1 MLDFVNISVS
11 SEKKGVT
18 IVAPEFLV
26 GRSRDLMTRGHS
38 FYAVWD
44 EENNIWS
51 QDMYRVQEIV
61 DEELAK
67 VGAETREMHDDKV
80 VVKYLKNSSNKK
92 WSEFL
97 KHCKDSPDNYKELD
111 SKVMFA
117 NSNVKKTDYVSR
129 KLSYNIDEDGD
140 ISAYEELM
148 NVLYEPEERQK
159 FEWAI
164 GSVFTGESRNI
175 QKFLVFYGSAGT
187 GKSTVLNIIEKLFEY
202 YCVSFDSKALSTN
215 KDFALEQFR
224 SNPLVAIQHDGN
236 LSKIEDNT
244 KLNSLISH
252 EKMQINEKF
261 KSTYE
266 MELKTMLFMGSNSPV
281 MITDAKSGIIRR
293 LIDVTPTGKTVAVSK
308 YDELISQINFEIGAI
323 AYHCIK
329 VFKEL
334 GANYYNGYRSTPMI
348 GATNEF
354 YNFVEDN
361 YDFFIREEF
370 VTLSEAWRRYKL
382 YCEDALVNYPMR
394 KMIFKNELKNYFEYF
409 EEHNRHGSNIYYGFI
424 RHKFDSIPVD
434 ILDKD
439 ADNWLNL
446 TKTESILDDICGDC
460 PAQYS
465 TKDGIPSQQWSKVET
480 KLKDIDTSKEHY
492 VRLPEDYIVIDFDY
506 KDEKGNKDPVT
517 NMEEA
522 RKWPKTYAEFS
533 KSGGGIHLHYI
544 YSGDVSQ
551 LANRINDDVEIKKF
565 TGKSALRRKL
575 STCNDIPIAMLN
587 SGLPIKKG
595 DNKRMI
601 DFKGFETEKALR
613 NHIIKCMKKEHHGAT
628 KPEVDFIYS
637 SLEQAYESGISY
649 DLTTLRPSVLS
660 FAMSST
666 NHAQY
671 CLELVNKMKFA
682 SKENNI
688 SESEENKQ
696 IIFYDVEVFPNL
708 FLVNWKIPGEDKKCV
723 RMIQP
728 SSDDI
733 EKLVKKYNLIGF
745 NCRRYDNHIMYARMM
760 GYTNK
765 ELYDLSRKIISGS
778 KNSFFMEAYNMSY
791 TDVYDFASAGNKK
804 SLKKWEIELNIH
816 HQELGL
822 PWDQPVPEELWPKV
836 AEYCDNDVI
845 STEVVFNHLK
855 SDWVAR
861 QILSTMS
868 GLSLNAST
876 NQHTTKIIF
885 GNDRKP
891 QSQFLYRDLSK
902 PVKELPKDVEE
913 FLCERQP
920 YMMKWWRENTDSL
933 LPYFPGYKFDAGK
946 STYKGKEVGEGGFVY
961 AEPSMESEVGL
972 DDVASMHPNSAL
984 NECLFG
990 VEYTKRYADI
1000 VDSRLAIKH
1009 EDWDSLRND
1018 ILDGKL
1024 SQFVDQVVSG
1034 EITAKQLAGGVK
1046 TPINAVYGLTKA
1058 SFEHPFR
1065 DQRNKDNIVA
1075 KRGALFMIDL
1085 MEAVQEKGWKVLHI
1099 KTDSIKIPNMT
1110 PEKVE
1115 FVNEFGL
1122 RYGYNFELEETY
1134 DRICL
1139 VNNAVYIAKYKEP
1152 HKDKKTGND
1161 IWWTATGA
1169 EFQHPYI
1176 FKKLFSHEEI
1186 EFNDLKETKE
1196 VRVGSL
1202 YLDMNENLPEGEHD
1216 YHFVGR
1222 IGAFV
1227 PIKEGCGGGDLLQID
1242 GDNVSFAT
1250 GSKGH
1255 KWLEAEA
1262 VQLLDKQNDIDYEY
1276 YDNLVRKAYNHIN
1289 EFGDADKFINNDKQY
1304 FGYLSFLNVDDE
1316 DSIPYF

>member
-1 MLDFVNISVS
+1 MLDFINISVS

-51 QDMYRVQEIV
+51 QDMYRIQEIV
-61 DEELAK
+61 DAELSK
-67 VGAETREMHDDKV
+67 VGAETREKMDGQV
-80 VVKYLKNSSNKK
+80 TVKYLRNSSNKK

-97 KHCKDSPDNYKELD
+97 KYCKDSPDNYKELD
-111 SKVMFA
+111 SKVIFA
-117 NSNVKKTDYVSR
+117 NSKIKKTDYVSKR
-129 KLSYNIDEDGD
+129 LSYEVVEDGD
-140 ISAYEELM
+140 ISAYDELM

-164 GSVFTGESRNI
+164 GSVFTGDSKHI

-202 YCVSFDSKALSTN
+202 YCISFDSKALSTN
-215 KDFALEQFR
+215 KDFALEQFK
-224 SNPLVAIQHDGN
+224 SNPLVAVQHDGN

-266 MELKTMLFMGSNSPV
+266 MELNTMLFMGSNSPV

-293 LIDVTPTGKTVAVSK
+293 LIDVSPTGKTVSVNK
-308 YDELISQINFEIGAI
+308 YDELISQIKFEIGAI
-323 AYHCIK
+323 ASHCIK

-354 YNFVEDN
+354 YNFIEDN
-361 YDFFIREEF
+361 YEFFIREEF

-394 KMIFKNELKNYFEYF
+394 KMVFKNELKNYFEYF
-409 EEHNRHGSNIYYGFI
+409 EEHTRHGSNIYSGFI
-424 RHKFDSIPVD
+424 RHKFDSVPVN
-434 ILDKD
+434 ILDEES
-439 ADNWLNL
+439 DNWLEL
-446 TKTESILDDICGDC
+446 TKKESLLDDICKDC

-465 TKDGIPSQQWSKVET
+465 TKDGIPSMQWSKVET
-480 KLKDIDTSKEHY
+480 TLQDIDTKKEHY
-492 VRLPEDYIVIDFDY
+492 VRLPENYIVIDFDC
-506 KDEKGNKDPVT
+506 KDAKGKKDPVA
-517 NMEEA
+517 NIEEA

-533 KSGGGIHLHYI
+533 KSGGGLHLHYI
-544 YSGDVSQ
+544 YSGDVTE
-551 LANRINDDVEIKKF
+551 LANRIDDDIEIKKF

-575 STCNDIPIAMLN
+575 SLCNDIPIAMLN
-587 SGLPIKKG
+587 SGLPLKKG
-595 DNKRMI
+595 GSRKML

-637 SLEQAYESGISY
+637 SLEQAYESDLHY
-649 DLTTLRPSVLS
+649 DLTTMRPAVLA

-666 NHAQY
+666 NHAPY

-682 SKENNI
+682 SKEASIDDI
-688 SESEENKQ
+688 SEDERQ
-696 IIFYDVEVFPNL
+696 LAFYDVEVFPNL
-708 FLVNWKIPGEDKKCV
+708 FLVNWKTPGEDKKCV
-723 RMIQP
+723 RMVNP
-728 SSDDI
+728 SSEDI
-733 EKLVKKYNLIGF
+733 EKLVKKYNLIGY

-760 GYTNK
+760 GYSNT
-765 ELYDLSRKIISGS
+765 ELYDLSQKIISGN
-778 KNSFFMEAYNMSY
+778 KNAFFMEAYNLSY

-804 SLKKWEIELNIH
+804 SLKKWEIELDIH

-822 PWDQPVPEELWPKV
+822 PWDQPVPEDMWTKV

-885 GNDRKP
+885 GNERHP
-891 QSQFLYRDLSK
+891 QSQFLYRDLSQ
-902 PVKELPKDVEE
+902 PVKELPKEVEE
-913 FLCERQP
+913 FLIERQP

-946 STYKGKEVGEGGFVY
+946 STYRGYEVGEGGFVY
-961 AEPSMESEVGL
+961 AEPSMESSVGL
-972 DDVASMHPNSAL
+972 DDIASMHPSSAL
-984 NECLFG
+984 DECLFG
-990 VEYTKRYADI
+990 VTFTKRYADI

-1009 EDWDSLRND
+1009 EDWDALRND
-1018 ILDGKL
+1018 ILEGKL
-1024 SQFVDQVVSG
+1024 APFVDQVESG
-1034 EITAKQLAGGVK
+1034 EITAKQLALGVK

-1058 SFEHPFR
+1058 SFDHPFR

-1075 KRGALFMIDL
+1075 KRGALFMVDL
-1085 MEAVQEKGWKVLHI
+1085 MEAVKEKGWKVMHI
-1099 KTDSIKIPNMT
+1099 KTDSIKIPDINQ
-1110 PEKVE
+1110 EKID

-1122 RYGYNFELEETY
+1122 RYGYTFEWEETY

-1139 VNNAVYIAKYKEP
+1139 VNNAVYIAKATDG
-1152 HKDKKTGND
+1152 H
-1161 IWWTATGA
+1161 WTATGA

-1176 FKKLFSHEEI
+1176 FKKLFTHEEI
-1186 EFNDLKETKE
+1186 EFSDLRETKE

-1202 YLDMNENLPEGEHD
+1202 YLDMNEELGEDEHD
-1216 YHFVGR
+1216 LYFVGR

-1227 PIKEGCGGGDLLQID
+1227 PIKPGCGGGELFQID
-1242 GDNVSFAT
+1242 GDTKSYASGT
-1250 GSKGH
+1250 KGYR
-1255 KWLEAEA
+1255 WLEAEM
-1262 VQLLDKQNDIDYEY
+1262 VKTLGKEDDIDYSY
-1276 YDNLVRKAYNHIN
+1276 YDELVNKAFDHIQ
-1289 EFGDADKFINNDKQY
+1289 EFGDAERFINDKTAL
-1304 FGYLSFLNVDDE
+1304 FGTLSFVDVKPGVPDK
-1316 DSIPYF
+1316 IPYFQD